1 MNMQSQRWHGRVAV
15 VTGAGS
21 GLGAA
26 TVAALQ
32 QAGCK
37 VALLDRDAQ
46 AVQSAASELG
56 ATGYTVDVTDDAGME
71 ATFTRLGRE
80 LGPAYVL
87 VNCAGIAT
95 PGSVVRKGHAMP
107 LEEFEHV
114 VAINLLGSINA
125 TRCAVAQMINAH
137 EESSL
142 PADVEAGVV
151 IHTASIAAFDGQMG
165 QAAYAASKGGCAGM
179 VLPQARELGEFGIR
193 VMGIAPGVFATPM
206 TLNLPERSRDVVFSA
221 IPPFPPRAG
230 MPEDYAALVLSILQN
245 PMLNGEVI
253 RLDGALRMPAR
264 L

>member
-1 MNMQSQRWHGRVAV
+1 MESQRWHGRVAV
-15 VTGAGS
+15 VTGAAS
-21 GLGAA
+21 GLAAA
-26 TVAALQ
+26 TAAALQ

-46 AVQSAASELG
+46 AVHNAASTLG
-56 ATGYTVDVTDDAGME
+56 ATSYAVDVTDDAGME
-71 ATFTRLGRE
+71 ATFMRIGHE
-80 LGPAYVL
+80 LGPVYVL

-95 PGSVVRKGHAMP
+95 PGSVLRKAQAMP
-107 LEEFEHV
+107 LEEFERV
-114 VAINLLGSINA
+114 VAVNLLGSINA
-125 TRCAVAQMINAH
+125 TRCAVPQMINAH
-137 EESSL
+137 EQSGL
-142 PADVEAGVV
+142 PAGVEAGVV

-230 MPEDYAALVLSILQN
+230 LPQDYAALVLSILHN